1 MGGAKAGEYASKV
14 AAEVTRSQ
22 VTRAAGNKTPADD
35 TAWQE
40 LLRNAVRSANKRVYE
55 DSRSDTTRQGMG
67 TTLTIALIVDDHLH
81 IASVGDS
88 RAYLLNG
95 AGVTSEGA
103 STAQLTSDHSLVARL
118 VDIGQLTPEEARTH
132 PQRNLLYRSIGTD
145 PTVEVDTRSEH
156 LEPGDILLLCSDGLV
171 NHVTDEELTRI
182 ALAKREPDEIC
193 TELVALANQRGGWD
207 NITVIVV
214 QVTAREE

>member
-1 MGGAKAGEYASKV
+1 
-14 AAEVTRSQ
+14 
-22 VTRAAGNKTPADD
+22 
-35 TAWQE
+35 
-40 LLRNAVRSANKRVYE
+40 
-55 DSRSDTTRQGMG
+55 
-67 TTLTIALIVDDHLH
+67 
-81 IASVGDS
+81 
-88 RAYLLNG
+88 
-95 AGVTSEGA
+95 
-103 STAQLTSDHSLVARL
+103 L

-182 ALAKREPDEIC
+182 ALAKREPDDIC
-193 TELVALANQRGGWD
+193 AELVALANQRGGWD